1 MSDST
6 ITVTDRKSA
15 SASLNQFCTFSM
27 ADRQTKGDFLEV
39 IEWGNMEGVDVRIS
53 DVTGEHN
60 FQLTHGQYQA
70 LTQCYDKLHS
80 EKDWEKFYEDIR
92 TEAEN

>member
-1 MSDST
+1 MVEPIIS
-6 ITVTDRKSA
+6 VTDRKSA

-27 ADRQTKGDFLEV
+27 ADRDTKGDFIEV
-39 IEWGNMEGVDVRIS
+39 TEWGNMEGVDVRIS

-70 LTQCYDKLHS
+70 LTECYDKLHS
-80 EKDWEKFYEDIR
+80 EKGWEELYEDVR
-92 TEAEN
+92 TETEN

>member
-27 ADRQTKGDFLEV
+27 AHRQTKGDFLEV
-39 IEWGNMEGVDVRIS
+39 TEWGNMEGVDVRII

-60 FQLTHGQYQA
+60 FQLTHGQYEA
-70 LTQCYDKLHS
+70 LIQCYDKIHS
-80 EKDWEKFYEDIR
+80 EKGWEELYEDVK
-92 TEAEN
+92 TETED

>member
-1 MSDST
+1 MVEPIIS
-6 ITVTDRKSA
+6 VTDRKSA

-27 ADRQTKGDFLEV
+27 ADRDTKGDFIEV
-39 IEWGNMEGVDVRIS
+39 TEWGNMEGVDVRIS

-70 LTQCYDKLHS
+70 LTECYDKLYS
-80 EKDWEKFYEDIR
+80 EKGWEELYEDVR
-92 TEAEN
+92 TQTED